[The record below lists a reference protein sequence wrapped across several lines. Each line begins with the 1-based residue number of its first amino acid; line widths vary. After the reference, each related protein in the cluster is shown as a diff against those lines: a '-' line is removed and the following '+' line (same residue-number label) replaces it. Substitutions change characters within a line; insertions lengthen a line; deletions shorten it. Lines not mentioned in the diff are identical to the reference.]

1 MEKHKRFLDLY
12 HDGEVSASE
21 IDDYI
26 DRWHDAPSGP
36 ERPLEFCV
44 ELHVYLGMA
53 WDEWVAWGGGE
64 GELPEREG
72 RPRHDLTFVTDVGQA
87 LVYADPLRTHGP
99 VRCRPACPIH
109 WPTEHAGTRWPHGWR
124 PDEGIMTRICP
135 HGCHHPDPDDQQ
147 VRLHPDLGDH
157 SCDGCCKPTIDG
169 EVRAAL
175 TQLDGTP
182 ESAVALLTGIP
193 RAELEQYGGRPA

>member
-12 HDGEVSASE
+12 HDGEVSAAE

-26 DRWHDAPSGP
+26 DRWHDAPPGL

-44 ELHVYLGMA
+44 DLHVYLGMT
-53 WDEWVAWGGGE
+53 WDEWVAWNGGE

-72 RPRHDLTFVTDVGQA
+72 
-87 LVYADPLRTHGP
+87 
-99 VRCRPACPIH
+99 RCRPACPIH

-147 VRLHPDLGDH
+147 VRLHPDLSEH
-157 SCDGCCKPTIDG
+157 ACDGCCKPTIDG
-169 EVRAAL
+169 EFHDGMRRALAE
-175 TQLDGTP
+175 LDGTP
-182 ESAVALLTGIP
+182 ESAIALLTGIP
-193 RAELEQYGGRPA
+193 RAELAQYGGTGEDRSPF